1 MGRSSYATSAT
12 LLPLEIHIQEPYEAA
27 SGNWG
32 RERWKSIF
40 RNVQACT
47 KYWIFLNEICRHII
61 FWVKI
66 ERVRKWS
73 LFRSLPN
80 RPWPLV
86 VQAVGLTELLEWM
99 EADALSL
106 IAACLPDIYL
116 RLPWWG
122 WARATA
128 CPILSPLE
136 EPACW
141 LVWKY
146 FEARLAVQCS
156 ESWKRLHLD
165 SCNGEKKLC
174 CATSCRILSKHS

>member
-1 MGRSSYATSAT
+1 
-12 LLPLEIHIQEPYEAA
+12 
-27 SGNWG
+27 
-32 RERWKSIF
+32 
-40 RNVQACT
+40 
-47 KYWIFLNEICRHII
+47 
-61 FWVKI
+61 
-66 ERVRKWS
+66 
-73 LFRSLPN
+73 
-80 RPWPLV
+80 V

-122 WARATA
+122 WARVTA

-146 FEARLAVQCS
+146 FEAKLAVQYVPTLGKGYISTVAMAKRSFAAPHHVRSYQSTVKNPAPNNKPIKKGS
-156 ESWKRLHLD
+156 ESIQHIPTYLGIVPHWGPLTLAFTDTRNEEYVL
-165 SCNGEKKLC
+165 
-174 CATSCRILSKHS
+174 